1 MRKTLDATRTDACPR
16 ETDRTATARQLA
28 VSKKTLRKRM
38 TEAGIWTSRRE
49 RKRRLHQPHG
59 QRDCLGELVQIDG
72 SHHWWFEHRGAKC
85 ALLVFID
92 DATGKLL
99 HLRFAGSE
107 NTFDYFHPARAY
119 LREWGKPLAFYSD
132 KHGIFRTTHGS
143 EQDPHQRPGAVWPR
157 AL

>member
-1 MRKTLDATRTDACPR
+1 MSGSGGCISRAGS
-16 ETDRTATARQLA
+16 ATAWVRWCRSTA
-28 VSKKTLRKRM
+28 RTI
-38 TEAGIWTSRRE
+38 GGSRTVA
-49 RKRRLHQPHG
+49 PNAP
-59 QRDCLGELVQIDG
+59 CI
-72 SHHWWFEHRGAKC
+72 
-85 ALLVFID
+85 VFID